1 MSWLP
6 LGNKVQLVLN
16 QTTSHPSVDFYEMP
30 VPVLFKS
37 ATRDTLIVI
46 KHTRNGQSEL
56 HDLGFVPDTA
66 FIDPYVKLVSAKNK
80 TSKSGTTTAKNAV
93 KLYPNPVGDQ
103 FSILLNNFTSNTAAV
118 TVHSALGQLLWKQD
132 IALPTGND
140 LLTIPSSSWARGV
153 YVVRVRSNDMN
164 FVKRI
169 VK

>member
-1 MSWLP
+1 
-6 LGNKVQLVLN
+6 
-16 QTTSHPSVDFYEMP
+16 
-30 VPVLFKS
+30 
-37 ATRDTLIVI
+37 
-46 KHTRNGQSEL
+46 
-56 HDLGFVPDTA
+56 
-66 FIDPYVKLVSAKNK
+66 LVSAKNK